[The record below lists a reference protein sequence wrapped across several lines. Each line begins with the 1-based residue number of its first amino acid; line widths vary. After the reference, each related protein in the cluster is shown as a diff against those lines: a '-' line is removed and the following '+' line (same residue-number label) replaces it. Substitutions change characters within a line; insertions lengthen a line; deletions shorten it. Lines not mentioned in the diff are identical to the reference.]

1 MNELHTYYWIDFFS
15 LNTCKKGWECTCK
28 QHDDGTGNV
37 TVQHVWTKDT
47 HYPCRYALSGRWDFF
62 PSSSHSLPMQKM
74 QIVDLHETMVI
85 LHLIAH
91 L

>member
-15 LNTCKKGWECTCK
+15 LNTCKKGWEFTCK

-47 HYPCRYALSGRWDFF
+47 HYPCEYALSGR
-62 PSSSHSLPMQKM
+62 
-74 QIVDLHETMVI
+74 
-85 LHLIAH
+85 
-91 L
+91 